1 MDVRLRY
8 LHWRCSS
15 SRCSP
20 AQSGSARP
28 WRAPYHSSRVVFF
41 FISPPI
47 HHSFILGFHGIS
59 MSKPRVTITL
69 GRSGQVVK
77 RGGSSS
83 SAADFTQSYV
93 DSGPEPR
100 RKRYIERSADNAED
114 LFSSTNKRQRG
125 VDFHSSLSGGE
136 RKNAYRVGQN
146 DLRLK
151 LMRKNQSKKIG
162 IGEEHSRTDL
172 HNRFSKNSLPSTS
185 GDVVHRGHEFRG
197 SNLIRQ
203 THSRESADDLYLE
216 HSQRKSAVSY
226 IDRMRVRSPDGIV
239 KSSMGHSPPKYDAE
253 FRRGSSMREADRSRD
268 EWFLRNS
275 IADSYRTV
283 DSASAKM
290 KAPLPV
296 SGRAAKDHTAISG
309 SMQRSSPMGELPLSV
324 AGLLNSLG
332 LGKYA
337 IHFQAEE
344 IDMAALRQMEDKDL
358 KELGIPMVFPFP
370 WQEAEQAKKTITTT
384 LLMATAWPHHQT
396 GKLKRRRS
404 QRSTG
409 FIVP

>member
-1 MDVRLRY
+1 M
-8 LHWRCSS
+8 
-15 SRCSP
+15 SRP
-20 AQSGSARP
+20 Q
-28 WRAPYHSSRVVFF
+28 
-41 FISPPI
+41 
-47 HHSFILGFHGIS
+47 
-59 MSKPRVTITL
+59 VTITL

-83 SAADFTQSYV
+83 SDFAQSNI

-125 VDFHSSLSGGE
+125 VGLHWSSSGE

-162 IGEEHSRTDL
+162 IGEEHSRMDL
-172 HNRFSKNSLPSTS
+172 HNQLSKNSLLSTS
-185 GDVVHRGHEFRG
+185 GDVIHRRHEFRG

-216 HSQRKSAVSY
+216 HSQRKSTVSY
-226 IDRMRVRSPDGIV
+226 VDRMRVRSPDGIM
-239 KSSMGHSPPKYDAE
+239 KSSKGHSPPKYDDE
-253 FRRGSSMREADRSRD
+253 FRRTSFMRETDRSRD
-268 EWFLRNS
+268 EWFSRNS
-275 IADSYRTV
+275 IVDSYRSV
-283 DSASAKM
+283 DSAPVKM
-290 KAPLPV
+290 KGALPV
-296 SGRAAKDHTAISG
+296 SGKAAKDLAAISG
-309 SMQRSSPMGELPLSV
+309 TMQRSSPMGEVPLSV

-344 IDMAALRQMEDKDL
+344 IDMTALRQMGDKDL
-358 KELGIPMVFPFP
+358 KELGIPMGPR
-370 WQEAEQAKKTITTT
+370 KKI
-384 LLMATAWPHHQT
+384 LLALLPRSKQPLPSSLSMARA
-396 GKLKRRRS
+396 
-404 QRSTG
+404 
-409 FIVP
+409 

>member
-1 MDVRLRY
+1 
-8 LHWRCSS
+8 
-15 SRCSP
+15 
-20 AQSGSARP
+20 
-28 WRAPYHSSRVVFF
+28 
-41 FISPPI
+41 
-47 HHSFILGFHGIS
+47 
-59 MSKPRVTITL
+59 MSNPRVTITL

-77 RGGSSS
+77 RGVSSS
-83 SAADFTQSYV
+83 SAADFAQSYV

-136 RKNAYRVGQN
+136 RRSAYRVGQN

-162 IGEEHSRTDL
+162 IGEEHSRMDL

-185 GDVVHRGHEFRG
+185 GDAVHRRHEFRG

-216 HSQRKSAVSY
+216 HSQRKSTVSY
-226 IDRMRVRSPDGIV
+226 VDRMRVRSPDGV
-239 KSSMGHSPPKYDAE
+239 MKSSMGRSPPKYDAE
-253 FRRGSSMREADRSRD
+253 FRRGSSMREADQSRD
-268 EWFLRNS
+268 EWFLRNG

-344 IDMAALRQMEDKDL
+344 IDMTALRQMEDKDL
-358 KELGIPMVFPFP
+358 KELGIPMGPR
-370 WQEAEQAKKTITTT
+370 KKI
-384 LLMATAWPHHQT
+384 LLALLPRSKQPLPPSLSMARA
-396 GKLKRRRS
+396 
-404 QRSTG
+404 
-409 FIVP
+409 

>member
-1 MDVRLRY
+1 
-8 LHWRCSS
+8 
-15 SRCSP
+15 
-20 AQSGSARP
+20 
-28 WRAPYHSSRVVFF
+28 
-41 FISPPI
+41 
-47 HHSFILGFHGIS
+47 

-358 KELGIPMVFPFP
+358 KELGIPMGPR
-370 WQEAEQAKKTITTT
+370 KKI
-384 LLMATAWPHHQT
+384 LLALLPRSKQPLPPSVSMARA
-396 GKLKRRRS
+396 
-404 QRSTG
+404 
-409 FIVP
+409 